1 VGHYPSWRHRL
12 ALATAVVSAIGVC
25 GAAAPVMASRVTAS
39 PVTAAPVMVLARGSG
54 LTVIGSGAGYKD
66 GYVTGSGART
76 FGAVLVRRHPG
87 DHGRAGF
94 GGMKITPSASAMD
107 TLVMSATNLQ
117 GRPDNGD
124 AVIVHNED
132 NPALLGPRGGETGV
146 FQHGT
151 ATFHVPAGHYWAE
164 GVFADGRAT
173 RLVVLPQ
180 FTVHGRTAV
189 HLAERSAS
197 SRLEFSTP
205 RPAAVRMTSFTL
217 FRGAGNGDLFISGW
231 SGSRTSPLWVS
242 PTTGKP
248 TVGTLDSDTAAQ
260 LTSAPGVTGT
270 PYAYNLAYQGPE
282 GRIPAQHFTAG
293 PANLATVRENYHQD
307 VASTGSWCTIGGDVM
322 PDGAFSF
329 SCRYFPFHLPG
340 TQTQYVST
348 GPTAVWQTSYGELRV
363 VAPGG
368 QSDVL
373 RHFRPGQQVTQD
385 WNAYPLHPQ
394 PDIQVLHGL
403 LGLRFPGFPA
413 AFRAGN
419 TLTLSPQAFSDNY
432 PGHFGTG
439 FSGGDGMKVTGSYAV
454 YQNGKQIAGGS
465 PVHGIKPVRLSTK
478 PSTIRFTLTANRQ
491 SSMFRFSPETTTT
504 WTWHSAPRPNA
515 TVPRSWSCGF
525 TKTGLQRHCAVQP
538 MMTLNYQ
545 VAGLALN
552 GTTAAGPQTVSL
564 SVGHIQPAGATRITG
579 ASAKVSVND
588 GHTFR
593 AARVTSQG
601 GGRFLVRFTAPA
613 GAAVTLRVS
622 ATDAAGGSISE
633 TILRGY
639 GVAP

>member
-1 VGHYPSWRHRL
+1 
-12 ALATAVVSAIGVC
+12 
-25 GAAAPVMASRVTAS
+25 MASRVT
-39 PVTAAPVMVLARGSG
+39 VLARGSG

-87 DHGRAGF
+87 DHGRAGS
-94 GGMKITPSASAMD
+94 GGMKTTPSASAMD

-180 FTVHGRTAV
+180 FTVHGR
-189 HLAERSAS
+189 
-197 SRLEFSTP
+197 
-205 RPAAVRMTSFTL
+205 
-217 FRGAGNGDLFISGW
+217 
-231 SGSRTSPLWVS
+231 
-242 PTTGKP
+242 P

-340 TQTQYVST
+340 TQTQYMST

-394 PDIQVLHGL
+394 PDIQVLHGF

-419 TLTLSPQAFSDNY
+419 TLALSPQAFSDNY

-465 PVHGIKPVRLSTK
+465 PVHGIKPVPLSTK

-525 TKTGLQRHCAVQP
+525 TTTGLQRHCAVQP

-601 GGRFLVRFTAPA
+601 GGRFLVRFTAQA
-613 GAAVTLRVS
+613 GAAMTLRVS

-639 GVAP
+639 GVAPGPAG